1 MDYIVKAFIEI
12 PKGSSNKYEYNKEFK
27 VFELDRSLFSPMFY
41 PTDYG
46 YIPDTLAEDGDPIDI
61 MVLIANP
68 TFPGCLVHARVIGM
82 FLMKDEKGKDEKIIA
97 VPRND
102 PRFTE
107 IETVDDMGAHMK
119 KEFEHFF
126 SEYKRL
132 EEKEVI
138 VSGWAGIDEAIE
150 AIEKSRIAYKEAKD
164 ALR

>member
-1 MDYIVKAFIEI
+1 
-12 PKGSSNKYEYNKEFK
+12 
-27 VFELDRSLFSPMFY
+27 MFY

-150 AIEKSRIAYKEAKD
+150 AIEKSRIAYKNAKD
-164 ALR
+164 ALK